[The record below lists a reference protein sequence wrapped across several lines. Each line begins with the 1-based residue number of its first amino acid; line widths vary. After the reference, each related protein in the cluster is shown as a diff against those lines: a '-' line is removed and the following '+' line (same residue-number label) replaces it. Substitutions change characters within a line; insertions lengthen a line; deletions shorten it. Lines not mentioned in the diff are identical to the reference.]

1 MAFNTLEYLSQ
12 GKIDFLFSSTLYDRM
27 SLIELIRRVDN
38 KNDIINGFLS
48 KLIDIDPSFCFK
60 VIYDND
66 SYEEDT
72 KKLLA
77 KGEVF
82 DDEMLLNLLAN
93 SSWGVDYFYEHI
105 SEIEATLKEETY
117 HEIFVMLF
125 KDYKKFSKLLAYYR
139 AHPNTHIRFLFME
152 YILENY
158 EDLFEVIYPDLMLYL
173 TSITYRENE
182 QLTLFP
188 DLMANEDISHLAY
201 LILKSKYK
209 DKYFMPLKEYILANY
224 PENDLAKELIIP
236 VMIYDTSYSYRYVQN
251 EIGIAEFSRD
261 PDRLFLTSS
270 TEKFFIIKNY
280 PNLISRDILEHYQ
293 ACYNRFREEDTQL
306 LDLVNM
312 TRLGGKLL
320 EFIDKYLTLSTRAT
334 WRYIASGST
343 GVVYQVG
350 DFVLKMFRT
359 KWSYEDVICPNLFL
373 IVKNYEEIYIRDN
386 RGIVECG
393 IEVQPYLKRDAKNVD
408 VKYLGYFLHEL
419 EALGYRYTD
428 TLMSGPCGD
437 NCRLLDSYLD
447 ADCADPERLP
457 NWFKEMPLVLVD
469 RDRIYPNDALYIR
482 QLASHY

>member
-1 MAFNTLEYLSQ
+1 MEFNVLQELAK
-12 GKIDFLFSSTLYDRM
+12 GEIDFLSSLPYYDKQN
-27 SLIELIRRVDN
+27 LIGCVRKAEN

-48 KLIDIDPSFCFK
+48 RLTDIDPAFCFR

-66 SYEEDT
+66 DYEQQT
-72 KKLLA
+72 KKFLES
-77 KGEVF
+77 GF
-82 DDEMLLNLLAN
+82 TFTDDMLINLLNN
-93 SSWGVDYFYEHI
+93 STWGIDYFYEHI
-105 SEIEATLKEETY
+105 SKIEDSLKVKTY
-117 HEIFVMLF
+117 SRLFNIFF
-125 KDYKKFSKLLAYYR
+125 ADYKKYSLLIAYYK
-139 AHPNTHIRFLFME
+139 AHPNIHIRFLFME
-152 YILENY
+152 YILEEH
-158 EDLFEVIYPDLMLYL
+158 EDLFEAIYPNLMLYL
-173 TSITYRENE
+173 TSVTYRENE
-182 QLTLFP
+182 QLTLWP

-209 DKYFMPLKEYILANY
+209 DKYFIPLKEYILANY
-224 PENDLAKELIIP
+224 LENDLAKELLTPIM
-236 VMIYDTSYSYRYVQN
+236 VYDTPYSYSYEKN
-251 EIGIAEFSRD
+251 EIGIDEFSSD

-270 TEKFFIIKNY
+270 TEKFFIMRNY
-280 PNLISRDILEHYQ
+280 PNLISGDILEHYRS
-293 ACYNRFREEDTQL
+293 YYSRFREEDTQL

-320 EFIDKYLTLSTRAT
+320 EFIDKYLTISTQAT

-350 DFVLKMFRT
+350 DFVLKLFRT

-393 IEVQPYLKRDAKNVD
+393 IEVQPYLQRDAKKVD

-419 EALGYRYTD
+419 DALGYRYTD

-447 ADCADPERLP
+447 ADCANPERLP